1 MVEEILRDA
10 IPIDEP
16 FEYKGKLI
24 QTYEIPISLYTRW
37 AESCKYCCFNY
48 NGICKFFPHPY
59 RYFYKEL
66 IVMERKIGE
75 IFEYN
80 GEWYQCVEDSS
91 DRCINCCFYNGGHKK
106 CNDKIG
112 ECFKGRR
119 SDNHG
124 VYFKKL
130 EKVGEPFACRNMSLG
145 CYGIIVQRYKVFA
158 EPILTDNSIKW
169 CDSTNETILIALI
182 NKQDMEEKN
191 NGNTPLNV
199 LTDKYVNGDICYD
212 DFEKEVKA
220 LYSCKEEIKP
230 TLKDFDL
237 EAAKQGKPVCTRDGC
252 KARIICFDAKGK
264 QPIIALLEREKTD
277 EEIIQTY
284 SMNGRYYEFRKEDHR
299 DLMMLPEKKEGWAK
313 VRKDIN
319 LYDTKEE
326 ADRKMIG
333 NDEYVTA
340 KVCWEE

>member
-1 MVEEILRDA
+1 MD
-10 IPIDEP
+10 
-16 FEYKGKLI
+16 
-24 QTYEIPISLYTRW
+24 
-37 AESCKYCCFNY
+37 
-48 NGICKFFPHPY
+48 
-59 RYFYKEL
+59 KEW
-66 IVMERKIGE
+66 KIGE
-75 IFEYN
+75 IRQVN
-80 GEWYQCVEDSS
+80 GEWYQCIRSS
-91 DRCINCCFYNGGHKK
+91 YCSKCDLKNVGNCRFEFPCETMLRK
-106 CNDKIG
+106 DG
-112 ECFKGRR
+112 EE
-119 SDNHG
+119 
-124 VYFKKL
+124 VIFKKL
-130 EKVGEPFACRNMSLG
+130 EKVGGTFACRNMSLG

-299 DLMMLPEKKEGWAK
+299 DLMMLPEKKEGW
-313 VRKDIN
+313 VNVYKDSV
-319 LYDTKEE
+319 YDTKEE
-326 ADRKMIG
+326 ALAGKSEIRGYIDTIKISWS
-333 NDEYVTA
+333 E
-340 KVCWEE
+340 